1 MAKQET
7 PEQRRVR
14 LLPILTQAF
23 IELGFRRATTAELAA
38 RCHLRENELYRI
50 WKNKKAMFIDAV
62 QQVYDTTL
70 KAWSQ
75 LSVADESTSM
85 AERALAH
92 QAINQGRMGFY
103 RIVFAGLQETDDAEI
118 KAALKKLYRKFHESI
133 VEMML
138 EHHAVSLADMSRA
151 KKAEARNRAELAAWA
166 MIGLGAIAD
175 IDRCV
180 KLTSAQKRQHLMKT
194 VGKTLLEFPVPTM
207 VTVP

>member
-1 MAKQET
+1 MQHKS

-38 RCHLRENELYRI
+38 RCQLRENELYRL

-62 QQVYDTTL
+62 QQVYDSTL

-85 AERALAH
+85 AQRVLAH
-92 QAINQGRMGFY
+92 QAIHQGRMGFY
-103 RIVFAGLQETDDAEI
+103 RIVFAGLQETDDTEI
-118 KAALKKLYRKFHESI
+118 KAALRNLYRKFHASI
-133 VEMML
+133 VEMMIQ
-138 EHHAVSLADMSRA
+138 HHAVPLADMSRA
-151 KKAEARNRAELAAWA
+151 KQAEARDRAELAAWA

-180 KLTSAQKRQHLMKT
+180 NLTSATKRQHLMKT
-194 VGKTLLEFPVPTM
+194 VGKTLLDFPVPAT
-207 VTVP
+207 VTLS